1 MNYCALN
8 PSATKI
14 TFIAGEM
21 ILTIHSDAAY
31 LVAAKAKSTAAGYHF
46 FGNKASLEK
55 RMENYLV
62 D

>member
-1 MNYCALN
+1 MDYCALN
-8 PSATKI
+8 PSAEV
-14 TFIAGEM
+14 TFMASEM

-46 FGNKASLEK
+46 FGNKASLETK
-55 RMENYLV
+55 MENYLV

>member
-1 MNYCALN
+1 MDYCALN
-8 PSATKI
+8 PRAEI
-14 TFIAGEM
+14 TFMASEM